1 MSGESF
7 FKKIAWWFFL
17 KKNSTNFSF
26 SSYIFVLGHK
36 RHRDTGGM
44 ELDMSSPTFSS
55 SSATH
60 TDEPIEN
67 SSSISVLPSTPLGIT
82 ATLRTQLEQLERDRE
97 ALQSGEYFFYNTLM
111 LIFNLQAHIFLKTN
125 LNW

>member
-1 MSGESF
+1 
-7 FKKIAWWFFL
+7 
-17 KKNSTNFSF
+17 
-26 SSYIFVLGHK
+26 
-36 RHRDTGGM
+36 M

-55 SSATH
+55 SSATL
-60 TDEPIEN
+60 TDEPIDN

-125 LNW
+125 LN